1 MEAVGG
7 CKRNDRAASCAAGH
21 RGEAL
26 LIIRA
31 LLHVISLDHKAD
43 LEFLKGVGG
52 VVALDLVVKTT
63 AEDA

>member
-7 CKRNDRAASCAAGH
+7 CESNDSASSRAAGH
-21 RGEAL
+21 LGEAL
-26 LIIRA
+26 LVVRA
-31 LLHVISLDHKAD
+31 LLHAISLDHRAD
-43 LEFLKGVGG
+43 LELLKGVGG